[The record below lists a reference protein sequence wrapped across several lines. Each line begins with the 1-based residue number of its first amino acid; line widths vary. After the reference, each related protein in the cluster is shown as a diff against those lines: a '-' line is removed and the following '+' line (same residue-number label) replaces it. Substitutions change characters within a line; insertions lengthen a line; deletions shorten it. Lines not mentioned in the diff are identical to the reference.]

1 MSPVNAQQLWNKSFI
16 LCLANN
22 LFLFVFYFAQT
33 TILPIYIV
41 NELHGTLAQAG
52 LAMTL
57 FMASS
62 IAVRP
67 FSGLIIEK
75 FGRKKTLYVSE
86 ALFCLFSFA
95 YLFADNLS
103 FLLVIRFLHGIWFSI
118 LTTVTVPIANDF
130 IPAQR
135 KGEGMGYFVMS
146 INLGIVLGPL
156 IGLSFI
162 QQFSYQTVTAI
173 LAGIICLGF
182 AFCFLIPVQETVKN
196 QVENHL
202 DTQVPMQ
209 RELSIHDFVEKKA
222 LPISIMAMIISFS
235 YASIMSFISTFA
247 ESKNLLPYASLF
259 FVVFAISMMS
269 LRPITGKIYDRKG
282 PNFVVY
288 PAIALF
294 SIGLIVLSQI
304 NSVTGLMIAAVFV
317 GMGFGSAQPCLQ
329 TISIQHSPKDRIGH
343 ATSTFFTCYDIGIA
357 IGSILLGVL
366 IAHQGY
372 SFAYLLCAFI
382 TALSLVFYK
391 IFVDRKHTVA

>member
-103 FLLVIRFLHGIWFSI
+103 FLLIIRFLHGIWFSI

-156 IGLSFI
+156 LGLTLI
-162 QQFSYQTVTAI
+162 QPLSYTMVAAI
-173 LAGIICLGF
+173 LAGIICIGF
-182 AFCFLIPVQETVKN
+182 IFCFMIPIQTEAKPVLTKGKQR
-196 QVENHL
+196 L
-202 DTQVPMQ
+202 SMQ
-209 RELSIHDFVEKKA
+209 DFVEKKA
-222 LPISIMAMIISFS
+222 LPVSIMAMIISFS

-247 ESKNLLPYASLF
+247 ESKNLLAYASLF

-282 PNFVVY
+282 PNYVVY

-294 SIGLIVLSQI
+294 SLGLIVLSQI
-304 NSVTGLMIAAVFV
+304 NSVPGLMIAAVFV
-317 GMGFGSAQPCLQ
+317 GIGFGSAQPCLQ
-329 TISIQHSPKDRIGH
+329 TLSIQRSPKARIGH

-357 IGSILLGVL
+357 LGSILLGVL

-372 SFAYLLCAFI
+372 SFAYLLCAVI

-391 IFVDRKHTVA
+391 IFVDRPAQA

>member
-1 MSPVNAQQLWNKSFI
+1 MSSAVSTQSLWNKSFI

-22 LFLFVFYFAQT
+22 LFLFIFYFAQT
-33 TILPIYIV
+33 TILPIYILKD
-41 NELHGTLAQAG
+41 LHGSLAQAG

-75 FGRKKTLYVSE
+75 IGRKKALYISE
-86 ALFCLFSFA
+86 TLFCLFSFA
-95 YLFADNLS
+95 YIFADNLNV
-103 FLLVIRFLHGIWFSI
+103 LLAIRLLHGIWFSI

-156 IGLSFI
+156 IGLTLI
-162 QQFSYQTVTAI
+162 QQFSYSTVTAI
-173 LAGIICLGF
+173 LAAIICLGF
-182 AFCFLIPVQETVKN
+182 AFCFLIPIQKMPKVHLKAVK
-196 QVENHL
+196 
-202 DTQVPMQ
+202 
-209 RELSIHDFVEKKA
+209 RKLSIHDFVEKKA
-222 LPISIMAMIISFS
+222 LPVSIMAMIISFS

-247 ESKNLLPYASLF
+247 ESKNLLAYASLF
-259 FVVFAISMMS
+259 FVIFAISMMS

-282 PNFVVY
+282 ANYVVY

-294 SIGLIVLSQI
+294 AIGLMVLSQV
-304 NSVTGLMIAAVFV
+304 NTVTGLMLAAVFV

-329 TISIQHSPKDRIGH
+329 TISIQRSPKDRIGH
-343 ATSTFFTCYDIGIA
+343 ATSTFFTFYDIGIA
-357 IGSILLGVL
+357 FGSILLGIV

-372 SFAYLLCAFI
+372 SFTYLLCAAI

-391 IFVDRKHTVA
+391 FFIDQPKSA

>member
-1 MSPVNAQQLWNKSFI
+1 MSPINTQQLWNKSFI

-33 TILPIYIV
+33 TILPIYIL

-156 IGLSFI
+156 LGLTLI
-162 QQFSYQTVTAI
+162 QPLSYPMVAGI
-173 LAGIICLGF
+173 LAAIICIGF
-182 AFCFLIPVQETVKN
+182 IFCFMIPIQPEAKPVLTKGKP
-196 QVENHL
+196 HL
-202 DTQVPMQ
+202 SLQ
-209 RELSIHDFVEKKA
+209 DFVEKKA
-222 LPISIMAMIISFS
+222 LPVSIMAMIISFS

-282 PNFVVY
+282 PNYVVY

-304 NSVTGLMIAAVFV
+304 NTVTGLMLAAVFI

-329 TISIQHSPKDRIGH
+329 TISIQRSPKDRIGH
-343 ATSTFFTCYDIGIA
+343 ATSTFFTFYDIGIA
-357 IGSILLGVL
+357 IGSILLGAV

-372 SFAYLLCAFI
+372 SFAYLLCAVI

-391 IFVDRKHTVA
+391 IFVDRKHTAA

>member
-1 MSPVNAQQLWNKSFI
+1 MTPVNAQKLWNKSFI

-41 NELHGTLAQAG
+41 NELDGTLAQAG

-75 FGRKKTLYVSE
+75 IGRKKALYISE
-86 ALFCLFSFA
+86 TLFCLFSFA
-95 YLFADNLS
+95 YIFADNLT
-103 FLLVIRFLHGIWFSI
+103 FLLIIRLFHGIWFSI

-130 IPAQR
+130 IPANR

-146 INLGIVLGPL
+146 VNLGIVLGPL
-156 IGLSFI
+156 IGLSLI
-162 QQFSYQTVTAI
+162 QQLYYQMVAAI

-182 AFCFLIPVQETVKN
+182 AFCFLIPIQETIKN
-196 QVENHL
+196 QVETVKRKL
-202 DTQVPMQ
+202 TV
-209 RELSIHDFVEKKA
+209 HDFVEKKA
-222 LPISIMAMIISFS
+222 LPVSIMAMIISFS

-269 LRPITGKIYDRKG
+269 LRPFTGKIYDRKG
-282 PNFVVY
+282 PNYVVY
-288 PAIALF
+288 PAIVLF

-304 NSVTGLMIAAVFV
+304 STVTGLMLAAVFV

-329 TISIQHSPKDRIGH
+329 TISIQRSSKDRIGH

-357 IGSILLGVL
+357 IGSILLGAV

-372 SFAYLLCAFI
+372 SFAYLLCALI
-382 TALSLVFYK
+382 TALSLAFYK
-391 IFVDRKHTVA
+391 LFVDRKHTAA

>member
-1 MSPVNAQQLWNKSFI
+1 MSPVNAQQLWNKPFI

-86 ALFCLFSFA
+86 ALLCLFSFA

-103 FLLVIRFLHGIWFSI
+103 FLLVIRFLHGIWCSI

-156 IGLSFI
+156 LGLTLI
-162 QQFSYQTVTAI
+162 QPLSYTMVAAI
-173 LAGIICLGF
+173 LAGIICIGF
-182 AFCFLIPVQETVKN
+182 IFCFMIPIQTEAKPVLTKGKQS
-196 QVENHL
+196 L
-202 DTQVPMQ
+202 SMQ
-209 RELSIHDFVEKKA
+209 DFVEKKA
-222 LPISIMAMIISFS
+222 LPVSIMAMIISFS

-247 ESKNLLPYASLF
+247 ESKNLLAYASLF

-282 PNFVVY
+282 PNFVIY

-304 NSVTGLMIAAVFV
+304 NSVT
-317 GMGFGSAQPCLQ
+317 
-329 TISIQHSPKDRIGH
+329 
-343 ATSTFFTCYDIGIA
+343 
-357 IGSILLGVL
+357 
-366 IAHQGY
+366 
-372 SFAYLLCAFI
+372 
-382 TALSLVFYK
+382 
-391 IFVDRKHTVA
+391 

>member
-1 MSPVNAQQLWNKSFI
+1 MTPVNAQKLWNKSFI

-41 NELHGTLAQAG
+41 NELDGTLAQAG

-75 FGRKKTLYVSE
+75 IGRKKALYISE
-86 ALFCLFSFA
+86 TLFCLFSFA
-95 YLFADNLS
+95 YIFADNLT
-103 FLLVIRFLHGIWFSI
+103 FLLIIRLFHGIWFSI

-130 IPAQR
+130 IPANR

-146 INLGIVLGPL
+146 VNLGIVLGPL
-156 IGLSFI
+156 IGLSLI
-162 QQFSYQTVTAI
+162 QQLSYQMVAAI

-182 AFCFLIPVQETVKN
+182 AFCFLIPIQETIKSQVETVKRKLT
-196 QVENHL
+196 V
-202 DTQVPMQ
+202 
-209 RELSIHDFVEKKA
+209 HDFVEKKA
-222 LPISIMAMIISFS
+222 LPVSIMAMIISFS

-269 LRPITGKIYDRKG
+269 LRPFTGKIYDRKG
-282 PNFVVY
+282 PNYVVY
-288 PAIALF
+288 PAIILF

-304 NSVTGLMIAAVFV
+304 STVTGLMLAAVFV

-329 TISIQHSPKDRIGH
+329 TISIQRSHKDRIGH

-357 IGSILLGVL
+357 IGSILLGAV

-372 SFAYLLCAFI
+372 SFAYLLCALI
-382 TALSLVFYK
+382 TALSLAFYK
-391 IFVDRKHTVA
+391 LFVDRKHTAA

>member
-1 MSPVNAQQLWNKSFI
+1 MSPANTQQLWNKSFI

-33 TILPIYIV
+33 TILPIYIL

-156 IGLSFI
+156 LGLTLI
-162 QQFSYQTVTAI
+162 QPLSYTMVAAI
-173 LAGIICLGF
+173 LAAIICIGF
-182 AFCFLIPVQETVKN
+182 IFCFMIPIQTEAKPVLTKGKQR
-196 QVENHL
+196 L
-202 DTQVPMQ
+202 SMQ
-209 RELSIHDFVEKKA
+209 DFVEKKA
-222 LPISIMAMIISFS
+222 LPVSIMAMIISFS

-282 PNFVVY
+282 PNYVVY

-304 NSVTGLMIAAVFV
+304 NTVTGLMLAAVFV

-329 TISIQHSPKDRIGH
+329 TISIQRSPKDRIGH

-357 IGSILLGVL
+357 IGSILLGAV

-372 SFAYLLCAFI
+372 SFAYLLCALI
-382 TALSLVFYK
+382 TASSLIFYK
-391 IFVDRKHTVA
+391 LFVDRKHTVA

>member
-1 MSPVNAQQLWNKSFI
+1 MTPVNTPQLWNKSFI

-22 LFLFVFYFAQT
+22 LFLFIFYFAQT

-41 NELHGTLAQAG
+41 NELDGTLAQAG

-75 FGRKKTLYVSE
+75 IGRKKALYISE
-86 ALFCLFSFA
+86 TLFCLFSFA
-95 YLFADNLS
+95 YIFADNLT
-103 FLLVIRFLHGIWFSI
+103 FLLVIRLLHGIWFSI

-130 IPAQR
+130 IPANS

-146 INLGIVLGPL
+146 VNLGIVLGPL
-156 IGLSFI
+156 IGLSLI
-162 QQFSYQTVTAI
+162 QPLSYQMVAAI
-173 LAGIICLGF
+173 LAGIICVGF
-182 AFCFLIPVQETVKN
+182 AFCFLIPIQESIKAQVETVK
-196 QVENHL
+196 
-202 DTQVPMQ
+202 
-209 RELSIHDFVEKKA
+209 RKLSVHDFVEKKA

-247 ESKNLLPYASLF
+247 ESKNLLAYASLF
-259 FVVFAISMMS
+259 FVIFAISMMS

-282 PNFVVY
+282 PNYVVY

-357 IGSILLGVL
+357 IGSILLGMV

-391 IFVDRKHTVA
+391 LFVYRKHTAA

>member
-1 MSPVNAQQLWNKSFI
+1 MTPVNTQQLWNKSFI

-22 LFLFVFYFAQT
+22 LFLFIFYFAQT

-41 NELHGTLAQAG
+41 NELDGTLAQAG

-75 FGRKKTLYVSE
+75 IGRKKALYISE
-86 ALFCLFSFA
+86 TLFCLFSFA
-95 YLFADNLS
+95 YIFADNLT
-103 FLLVIRFLHGIWFSI
+103 FLLVIRLLHGIWFSI

-130 IPAQR
+130 IPANS

-146 INLGIVLGPL
+146 VNLGIVLGPL
-156 IGLSFI
+156 IGLSLI
-162 QQFSYQTVTAI
+162 QPLSYQMVAAI
-173 LAGIICLGF
+173 LAGIICVGF
-182 AFCFLIPVQETVKN
+182 AFCFLIPIQESIKAQVETVK
-196 QVENHL
+196 
-202 DTQVPMQ
+202 
-209 RELSIHDFVEKKA
+209 RKLSVHDFVEKKA

-247 ESKNLLPYASLF
+247 ESKNLLAYASLF
-259 FVVFAISMMS
+259 FVIFAISMMS

-282 PNFVVY
+282 PNYVVY

-357 IGSILLGVL
+357 IGSILLGMV

-372 SFAYLLCAFI
+372 SFAYLLCALI
-382 TALSLVFYK
+382 TAFSLVFYK
-391 IFVDRKHTVA
+391 LFVDRKHTAA

>member
-156 IGLSFI
+156 LGLTLI
-162 QQFSYQTVTAI
+162 QPLSYTMVAAI
-173 LAGIICLGF
+173 LAGIICIGF
-182 AFCFLIPVQETVKN
+182 IFCFMIPIQETIK
-196 QVENHL
+196 
-202 DTQVPMQ
+202 TQVKTVK
-209 RELSIHDFVEKKA
+209 RKLSVHDFVEKKA

>member
-22 LFLFVFYFAQT
+22 LFLFIFYFAQT
-33 TILPIYIV
+33 TILPIYIL

-75 FGRKKTLYVSE
+75 IGRKKALYISE
-86 ALFCLFSFA
+86 TLFCLFSFA
-95 YLFADNLS
+95 YIFADNLT
-103 FLLVIRFLHGIWFSI
+103 FLLVIRLFHGIWFSI

-130 IPAQR
+130 IPANR

-146 INLGIVLGPL
+146 VNLGIVLGPL
-156 IGLSFI
+156 IGLTLI
-162 QQFSYQTVTAI
+162 QQLSYQMVAAI

-182 AFCFLIPVQETVKN
+182 AFCFLIPIQETIKN
-196 QVENHL
+196 QVE
-202 DTQVPMQ
+202 TVK
-209 RELSIHDFVEKKA
+209 RKLSVHDFVEKKA
-222 LPISIMAMIISFS
+222 LPVSVMAMIVSFS

-247 ESKNLLPYASLF
+247 ESKNLLAYASLF

-329 TISIQHSPKDRIGH
+329 TISIQHSPKNRIGH

-357 IGSILLGVL
+357 IGSILLGMV

-372 SFAYLLCAFI
+372 SFAYLLCALI

-391 IFVDRKHTVA
+391 LFVDRKHTAA

>member
-75 FGRKKTLYVSE
+75 IGRKKALYISE
-86 ALFCLFSFA
+86 TLFCLFSFA
-95 YLFADNLS
+95 YIFADNLT
-103 FLLVIRFLHGIWFSI
+103 FLLIIRLFHGIWFSI

-156 IGLSFI
+156 LGLTLI
-162 QQFSYQTVTAI
+162 QPLSYTMVAAI
-173 LAGIICLGF
+173 LAGIICIGF
-182 AFCFLIPVQETVKN
+182 IFCFMIPIQTEAKPVLTKGKQR
-196 QVENHL
+196 L
-202 DTQVPMQ
+202 SMQ
-209 RELSIHDFVEKKA
+209 DFVEKKA
-222 LPISIMAMIISFS
+222 LPVSIMAMIISFS
-235 YASIMSFISTFA
+235 YASIMSFIATFA
-247 ESKNLLPYASLF
+247 ESKNLLAYASLF

-282 PNFVVY
+282 PNYVVY

-294 SIGLIVLSQI
+294 SLGLIILSQI

-329 TISIQHSPKDRIGH
+329 TLSIQHSPKARIGH

-357 IGSILLGVL
+357 LGSILLGVL

-391 IFVDRKHTVA
+391 IFVDRPTQA

>member
-22 LFLFVFYFAQT
+22 LFLFIFYFAQT
-33 TILPIYIV
+33 TILPIYIL

-62 IAVRP
+62 IAVRL

-75 FGRKKTLYVSE
+75 IGRKKALYISE
-86 ALFCLFSFA
+86 TLFCLFSFA
-95 YLFADNLS
+95 YIFADNLT
-103 FLLVIRFLHGIWFSI
+103 FLLVIRLFHGIWFSI

-130 IPAQR
+130 IPANR

-146 INLGIVLGPL
+146 VNLGIVLGPL
-156 IGLSFI
+156 IGLTLI
-162 QQFSYQTVTAI
+162 QQLSYQMVAAI
-173 LAGIICLGF
+173 LAGIICVGF
-182 AFCFLIPVQETVKN
+182 AFCFLIPLQETIKTQVETVK
-196 QVENHL
+196 
-202 DTQVPMQ
+202 
-209 RELSIHDFVEKKA
+209 RKLSVHDFVEKKA

-247 ESKNLLPYASLF
+247 ESKNLLSYASLF

-282 PNFVVY
+282 PNYVVY

-357 IGSILLGVL
+357 IGSILLGVV

-391 IFVDRKHTVA
+391 LFVDRKHTAA

>member
-75 FGRKKTLYVSE
+75 IGRKKALYISE
-86 ALFCLFSFA
+86 TLFCLFSFA
-95 YLFADNLS
+95 YIFADNLT
-103 FLLVIRFLHGIWFSI
+103 FLLVIRLFHGIWFSI

-130 IPAQR
+130 IPANR

-146 INLGIVLGPL
+146 VNLGIVLGPL
-156 IGLSFI
+156 IGLSLI
-162 QQFSYQTVTAI
+162 QQLSYQMVAAI

-182 AFCFLIPVQETVKN
+182 AFCFLIPVQETIK
-196 QVENHL
+196 
-202 DTQVPMQ
+202 TQVKTVK
-209 RELSIHDFVEKKA
+209 RKLSVHDFVEKKA
-222 LPISIMAMIISFS
+222 LPVSIMAMIISFS

-247 ESKNLLPYASLF
+247 ESKNLLAYASLF

-329 TISIQHSPKDRIGH
+329 TLSIQHSPKDRIGH

-357 IGSILLGVL
+357 IGSILLGVV

>member
-22 LFLFVFYFAQT
+22 LFLFIFYFAQT
-33 TILPIYIV
+33 TILPIYIL

-75 FGRKKTLYVSE
+75 IGRKKALYISE
-86 ALFCLFSFA
+86 TLFCLFSFA
-95 YLFADNLS
+95 YIFADNLT
-103 FLLVIRFLHGIWFSI
+103 FLLVIRLFHGIWFSI

-130 IPAQR
+130 IPANR

-146 INLGIVLGPL
+146 VNLGIVLGPL
-156 IGLSFI
+156 IGLTLI
-162 QQFSYQTVTAI
+162 QQLSYQMVAAI
-173 LAGIICLGF
+173 LAGIICVGF
-182 AFCFLIPVQETVKN
+182 AFCFLIPIQESIKIQGETVK
-196 QVENHL
+196 
-202 DTQVPMQ
+202 
-209 RELSIHDFVEKKA
+209 RKLSVHDFVEKKA
-222 LPISIMAMIISFS
+222 LPVSVMAMIVSFS

-247 ESKNLLPYASLF
+247 ESKNLLAYASLF

-282 PNFVVY
+282 PNYVVY

-357 IGSILLGVL
+357 IGSILLGMV

-372 SFAYLLCAFI
+372 SFAYLLCALI

-391 IFVDRKHTVA
+391 LFVDRKHTAA